1 MEEEKD
7 RSYRRQG
14 YRTLEKNIKIEEISI
29 EELKQDWDQWQQ
41 IKKKRR
47 DIKFASTVES
57 SGIQLRIIG
66 AEGRKS
72 KKKEESTRGMSRQ
85 KRIKISKLLAALL

>member
-29 EELKQDWDQWQQ
+29 EELKQDWNQWQ
-41 IKKKRR
+41 
-47 DIKFASTVES
+47 
-57 SGIQLRIIG
+57 
-66 AEGRKS
+66 
-72 KKKEESTRGMSRQ
+72 
-85 KRIKISKLLAALL
+85 

>member
-29 EELKQDWDQWQQ
+29 EELKQDWDQWQ
-41 IKKKRR
+41 
-47 DIKFASTVES
+47 
-57 SGIQLRIIG
+57 
-66 AEGRKS
+66 
-72 KKKEESTRGMSRQ
+72 
-85 KRIKISKLLAALL
+85 